1 MTNTL
6 TPAFRAP
13 PNAPSLLA
21 RLRALPLYRE
31 ALAGVPDNA
40 EWREIPRLT
49 RERLTEAWEAGEL
62 VHPDAVRVHLTPHP
76 GGGWLPEYA
85 TRADIVAHG
94 RAGAAAFAR
103 AGVRREDHVQVAFGY
118 HRFAGGWLMQDG
130 LETLGAKTIPFG
142 PGESEAQLETLRQLG
157 VRVMVS
163 APSFAQ
169 RLGEAGARVELL
181 IASGEPFTSVT
192 GRRERVQAAL
202 SSEAGSCT
210 ALDCYATSEA
220 GLIAMET
227 PEQSGLRVLADWV
240 FVEVLDPET
249 EQPVPDGERGEL
261 VVTHLTREAMP
272 LLRFRTG
279 DLTRLERREDGT
291 YLPGGVFGNVGGML
305 KVKGVKLFPR
315 ELAFWL
321 AGHGL
326 DHTQHTLRLWSQGGA
341 DRLGLTVRGE
351 GRDNMQAVQAD
362 FQRRFAIK
370 LDVLALDAAHEGRGV
385 VDERT

>member
-6 TPAFRAP
+6 TPSAHAP
-13 PNAPSLLA
+13 PDVPGLLA
-21 RLRALPLYRE
+21 RLRSLPLYRE
-31 ALAGVPDNA
+31 ALTSIPDDADWRDVPL
-40 EWREIPRLT
+40 LT

-62 VHPDAVRVHLTPHP
+62 FHPDAVRVHLTPHP

-85 TRADIVAHG
+85 TRADIEAHG

-103 AGVRREDHVQVAFGY
+103 AGLRCEDHVQVAFGY

-142 PGESEAQLETLRQLG
+142 PGESEAQLETLKRLG
-157 VRVMVS
+157 VRVLVS

-181 IASGEPFTSVT
+181 IAAGEPFTSIA

-202 SSEAGSCT
+202 SSEDGGCT

-220 GLIAMET
+220 GLIALET
-227 PEQSGLRVLADWV
+227 PERGGLRVLADWV

-249 EQPVPDGERGEL
+249 GQPVPDGERGEL
-261 VVTHLTREAMP
+261 VVTHLSKEAMP

-279 DLTRLERREDGT
+279 DLTRLERREDGP

-315 ELAFWL
+315 EVAFWL

-326 DHTQHTLRLWSQGGA
+326 DHTQHTLQLWSQLGA
-341 DRLGLTVRGE
+341 DRVGLTVRSESRGDLE
-351 GRDNMQAVQAD
+351 AMRAD
-362 FQRRFAIK
+362 FQRRFALK
-370 LDVLALDAAHEGRGV
+370 LDALNLDSSHEGRGV
-385 VDERT
+385 VDERA